1 MKLEPFDWNI
11 VIVGRWNT
19 AILTPGRIAEKIFE
33 IKPPTGIF
41 VNVPLDGISP
51 YMVKDPQ
58 QEIVIVTEYNRLII
72 QIVKMDY
79 ETVQKGLKAGL
90 KVLEWLPET
99 PLTAAGFNIR
109 YKTSEPIQELIDIF
123 PSQIDSKLGSI
134 GYTQI
139 SARAIIRSIGF
150 GDGVLNLTI
159 AKDDEDFTLLFNFH
173 RQSNSNDGLKE
184 WMRTPVNK
192 ISDTVQSITKVLG
205 IKVEDEN
212 NDRS

>member
-1 MKLEPFDWNI
+1 MSLEPFDWNI
-11 VIVGRWNT
+11 VIVGRWNRS
-19 AILTPGRIAEKIFE
+19 ILTPGRIAEKIFE
-33 IKPPTGIF
+33 LKPPTGIF

-58 QEIVIVTEYNRLII
+58 QEIAIVTEYNRLII

-79 ETVQKGLKAGL
+79 ETVQKGLNAGL

-109 YKTSEPIQELIDIF
+109 YKTSEVIQELIDIF
-123 PSQIDSKLGSI
+123 PSPIDSKLGSI

-139 SARAIIRSIGF
+139 SARTVTRSIGY
-150 GDGVLNLTI
+150 GNGVLNLTI
-159 AKDDEDFTLLFNFH
+159 VKDGEDFTLLFNFH
-173 RQSNSNDGLKE
+173 RQSNSNDNLKE
-184 WMRTPVNK
+184 WMRTPVNT
-192 ISDTVQSITKVLG
+192 ISETVQNVTEVLG
-205 IKVEDEN
+205 IKIEVEN